1 MSFNKSSTVSVF
13 QMPLSMCLL
22 IVGKELWTE
31 LISSNFQNSTFEV
44 TTITVTDIV
53 LIQVFFFIA
62 ASKQRT
68 KNEKSE

>member
-1 MSFNKSSTVSVF
+1 MSFNKSSTVNVF
-13 QMPLSMCLL
+13 QMPLSVCLL

-44 TTITVTDIV
+44 TTIAVTDIV
-53 LIQVFFFIA
+53 FIQVFFFIA
-62 ASKQRT
+62 ASKKRI